1 MPGRVD
7 EKIRCSFCGKTQ
19 DQVRKLIAGNNNVF
33 ICDECI
39 DLCSEILEEE
49 LPLRASEILICTNRR
64 RSRHF
69 WMNTSSDRTKQ
80 RKYCLWPSIITTRE
94 LLPLKKWMWMYRRV
108 IS

>member
-49 LPLRASEILICTNRR
+49 LPEEEHAAESFGDINLYKPKEIKAFLDGIRHRTGRSEE
-64 RSRHF
+64 
-69 WMNTSSDRTKQ
+69 
-80 RKYCLWPSIITTRE
+80 SIVCGR
-94 LLPLKKWMWMYRRV
+94 L
-108 IS
+108 